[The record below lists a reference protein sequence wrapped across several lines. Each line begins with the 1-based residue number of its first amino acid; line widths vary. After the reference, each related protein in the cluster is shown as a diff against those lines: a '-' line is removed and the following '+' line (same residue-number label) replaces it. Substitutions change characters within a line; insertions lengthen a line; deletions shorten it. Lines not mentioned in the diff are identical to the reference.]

1 MTLHVRSTCK
11 ITGELLYNDDFL
23 IERTVE
29 VISMSGHWSD
39 SEDTLRR
46 YKDIDYTLEVQRPI
60 AFLIA
65 TNRKF
70 NLEAFCGTLSILSV
84 EVDYSSNG

>member
-1 MTLHVRSTCK
+1 
-11 ITGELLYNDDFL
+11 
-23 IERTVE
+23 
-29 VISMSGHWSD
+29 MSGHWSD

-70 NLEAFCGTLSILSV
+70 NLGAFCDTSRFSPWKSITRAIR
-84 EVDYSSNG
+84 